1 MRLHSHLCHLSIFVV
16 LHYKPHTLD
25 DVILVAGDR
34 CGDCE
39 GVRINR
45 ECSRKLRDG
54 RDLVRVA
61 TPLCRT
67 QLWHLGLFG
76 FVYQQVWLVHV
87 YCLKKE
93 CQILMSERKGL
104 FNFRKEVRLCAP

>member
-1 MRLHSHLCHLSIFVV
+1 MRV
-16 LHYKPHTLD
+16 D
-25 DVILVAGDR
+25 
-34 CGDCE
+34 
-39 GVRINR
+39 R

-54 RDLVRVA
+54 PDLVRVA

-67 QLWHLGLFG
+67 ELRHLGLFG

-87 YCLKKE
+87 YCLKKV

-104 FNFRKEVRLCAP
+104 FNFRKEVRFCASRPQQIRQHEATFPQELHAPRHQGVGVTPRDDTPRART